1 MSGFYSFLIYRY
13 TEKSNPRLRLTGQS
27 SGLPISS
34 NPRPFNGCRLKSL
47 GRVKLCLEGLFDA
60 SRVNFPEISSYM
72 CSGDAESFESLVKDH
87 IFVVQNLVLLGLNCI
102 LNHHVA

>member
-1 MSGFYSFLIYRY
+1 MSGFYSFLIYRS

-27 SGLPISS
+27 FRSPSS
-34 NPRPFNGCRLKSL
+34 PNLLPFNAYWPKSL

-87 IFVVQNLVLLGLNCI
+87 IFVVLNLVLLGLNCI
-102 LNHHVA
+102 LIHHVA